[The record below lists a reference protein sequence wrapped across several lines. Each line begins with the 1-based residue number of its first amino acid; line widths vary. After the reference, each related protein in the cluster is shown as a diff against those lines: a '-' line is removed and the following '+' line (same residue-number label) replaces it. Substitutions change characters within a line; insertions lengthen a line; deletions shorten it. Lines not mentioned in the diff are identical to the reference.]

1 MRKKKNFIEFIH
13 LAEYMI
19 GNGYPVYTTDARKL
33 AEKLEQLEN
42 DGDSDDNNDP
52 RRDIWSLGPRL
63 EDRLN

>member
-1 MRKKKNFIEFIH
+1 
-13 LAEYMI
+13 MI